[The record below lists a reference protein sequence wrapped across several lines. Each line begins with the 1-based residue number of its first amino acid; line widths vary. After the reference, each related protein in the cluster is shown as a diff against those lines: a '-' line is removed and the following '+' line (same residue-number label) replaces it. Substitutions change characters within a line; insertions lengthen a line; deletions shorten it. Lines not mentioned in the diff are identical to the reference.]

1 MTMSLERTKVV
12 DNSLLGRKE
21 ATYIFRGSSGLL
33 SRAQAVKMV
42 ASDLGAKE
50 ENVIAVSLE
59 GRHGSRDLVGT
70 FYLFEDMKVAR
81 AQLPKYVFLRRMSKE
96 ERKKYFEERR
106 KSRTKK
112 VAPAQKKA

>member
-1 MTMSLERTKVV
+1 LERTKVV
-12 DNSLLGRKE
+12 DNALLGRKE
-21 ATYIFRGSSGLL
+21 ATYVFKGSSGLL

-50 ENVIAVSLE
+50 ESIVPVSFK

-81 AQLPKYVFLRRMSKE
+81 AQLPKYMFLRSMSRE
-96 ERKKYFEERR
+96 ERKKFFEERR
-106 KSRTKK
+106 KGRTKK
-112 VAPAQKKA
+112 VAAPAQKKA